1 MKKLLVIPNSLEN
14 LGDVL
19 NTNVTGIILP
29 IESLSS
35 GFDVYF
41 SLEDIRNIIN
51 LTSKEVCVMIN
62 KIIHNDD
69 LDFLKHTLIKLNKMN
84 VSKIFFYDLAVMNMC
99 RKLNINKSMVVFQE
113 HLNASLY
120 SNNFYKDRGIEY
132 SVITND
138 ITFEEINEIG
148 KHNKLM
154 LMGFGYLPIFNSRRH
169 LVSNYLYHIGEDKSD
184 SIYSIRHNDD
194 KYPVLEEDEG
204 TTIYTREAINLINDI
219 DNLNV
224 DYIILNAFNIDN
236 QEFMSILNKYINDI
250 KSKKEEYTGFLH
262 RRSVYRLEDYE

>member
-14 LGDVL
+14 LGEVL
-19 NTNVTGIILP
+19 NTKVTGIILP
-29 IESLSS
+29 IDKLSNGS
-35 GFDVYF
+35 NIYF
-41 SLEDIRNIIN
+41 SLEDIKSIIN

-69 LDFLKHTLIKLNKMN
+69 LDYLKQTLIKLNKMN

-99 RKLNINKSMVVFQE
+99 RKLNINKNLVVFQE

-138 ITFEEINEIG
+138 ITMDEINEIG
-148 KHNKLM
+148 KYNKLM
-154 LMGFGYLPIFNSRRH
+154 LIGYGHLPIFNSRRH
-169 LVSNYLYHIGEDKSD
+169 LVSNYLSHIGEDKND
-184 SIYSIRHNDD
+184 SSYSIKHNEDN
-194 KYPVLEEDEG
+194 YPILEEDSG
-204 TTIYTREAINLINDI
+204 TTIYTREVINLINDI

-236 QEFMSILNKYINDI
+236 LEFMSVLDKYINNI
-250 KSKKEEYTGFLH
+250 KSKREEYTGFLH